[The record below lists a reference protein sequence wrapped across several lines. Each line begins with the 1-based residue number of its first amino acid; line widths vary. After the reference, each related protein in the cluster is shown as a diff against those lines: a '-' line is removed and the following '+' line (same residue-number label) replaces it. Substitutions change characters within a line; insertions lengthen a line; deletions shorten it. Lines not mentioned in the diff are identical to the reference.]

1 MLARAADALAAWN
14 RGDPEG
20 IAVNVAEDVIWRDV
34 ALGMPLHGREALKAA
49 AQAYM
54 TGFPDLRIEE
64 TSSTLAPPRL
74 VQELTITGTH
84 RGEFL
89 GVPPTGRWTRE
100 LRRRDHHVRRG
111 RDDDRGRALLERA
124 RAAAPARRRA
134 AARSRPRP
142 RPTEPRPTI
151 AIRPSRPAASAAARS
166 LRAAQLGGATTRS
179 RSPAAT

>member
-1 MLARAADALAAWN
+1 MLARGADTLAAWN

-20 IAVNVAEDVIWRDV
+20 IAVNLAEDVIWRDV

-84 RGEFL
+84 LGEFL
-89 GVPPTGRWTRE
+89 GVPPTGRFTQSYAAVVTTFDEDGMMIEGALYWNALGL
-100 LRRRDHHVRRG
+100 LRQLGVISP
-111 RDDDRGRALLERA
+111 LE
-124 RAAAPARRRA
+124 AAAAV
-134 AARSRPRP
+134 
-142 RPTEPRPTI
+142 
-151 AIRPSRPAASAAARS
+151 
-166 LRAAQLGGATTRS
+166 
-179 RSPAAT
+179 